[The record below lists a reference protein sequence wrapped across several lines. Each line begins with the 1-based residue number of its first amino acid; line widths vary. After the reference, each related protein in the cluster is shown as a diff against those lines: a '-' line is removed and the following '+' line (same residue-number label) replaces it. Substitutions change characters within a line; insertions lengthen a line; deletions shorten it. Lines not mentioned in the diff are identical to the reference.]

1 MLFTADLLMGLAG
14 LVVPPVFHFFKGLFM
29 PDRSDDPESTMSTL
43 ATTKPEVL
51 GPYVEALAKHTEAQ
65 VRYFNRDVVGV
76 PRQWIVD
83 LRAALRPVS
92 CAAGLAAL
100 IAEAWVPG
108 FKLDPGTRGF
118 FILATSSWFGSKVF
132 NGSAGG

>member
-14 LVVPPVFHFFKGLFM
+14 LVVPPVFHFIKGIFM
-29 PDRSDDPESTMSTL
+29 PDKSDDPESTMSTL

-51 GPYVEALAKHTEAQ
+51 GPYVAALADYTKAQ
-65 VRYFNRDVVGV
+65 VAYFNRDVSGI

-83 LRAALRPVS
+83 LRAALRPCSSAV
-92 CAAGLAAL
+92 GVMAL
-100 IAEAWVPG
+100 IAEAYVPG
-108 FKLDPGTRGF
+108 FTLEPGTRAF

-132 NGSAGG
+132 NGS